1 VAGRHTFI
9 LPIKEVDLNGDTKL
23 ILDTLEK
30 FHAQNRTDIQ
40 RLFGKV
46 ENINIKLAGNFV
58 EIREVQGKMKWIFT
72 ILGAVVTFIILSV
85 YKHVMAG

>member
-1 VAGRHTFI
+1 MAGRHTFI

>member
-1 VAGRHTFI
+1 M
-9 LPIKEVDLNGDTKL
+9 NGDTKL

>member
-1 VAGRHTFI
+1 M
-9 LPIKEVDLNGDTKL
+9 NGDTKL

-30 FHAQNRTDIQ
+30 FHMQNRTDIQ